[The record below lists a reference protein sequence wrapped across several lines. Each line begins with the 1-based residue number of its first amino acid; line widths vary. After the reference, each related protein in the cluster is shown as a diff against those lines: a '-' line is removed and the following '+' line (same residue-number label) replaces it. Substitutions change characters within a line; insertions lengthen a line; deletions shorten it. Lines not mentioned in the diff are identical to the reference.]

1 MTNPTI
7 PQRVLFPEL
16 VGKPVVAT
24 FDREQASSDGGAVLL
39 KAAERVYDLVKGFA
53 RCLVDKR
60 APERI
65 RHTLE
70 DLIGQRV
77 FGIACGH
84 PDGNDADHL
93 AEDPIHKLLLG
104 RDPVTGERLASQPTL
119 SRFENGVGRGALYRM
134 ARELAESV
142 IERHRQRR
150 QGRAR
155 RITIDLDP
163 TDDPTHGAQQLAFF
177 NGFYDTW
184 CYLPLLAFVT
194 FGREAEQYLCAAVLR
209 SGKAVASEGAVALLS
224 RLLPL
229 LRCAFPRARFLVR
242 LDAGFATPEVFDFL
256 DACPRLDYVI
266 SMPKNAVLLRHAEP
280 AMARARARSAR
291 SGRTEHV
298 YGETR
303 YAAGSWKQ
311 QRRVVIKAEVVRLA
325 GREPRDNPRFVVTNL
340 GRPPRSLYEKV
351 YCARGD
357 IENRIKE
364 LLDGLQIDRT
374 SCCRFA
380 ANQLRVLLTAAAY
393 VLMQELR
400 LCAARTACARTQ
412 VTWLRDRLLKLG
424 VHVVRSVR
432 RVRPASATRHALP
445 RRVAPHRTRPR
456 STHWIGPTDP
466 HHQASTHRDRPS
478 HGWSCRC
485 RPFFHPPVAFA
496 GPPHHAAPAVEGLGN
511 AGRESLTSISALLP
525 PPSTLRSCPNRGR
538 RE

>member
-119 SRFENGVGRGALYRM
+119 SRFENGVGPGALYRM
-134 ARELAESV
+134 ARELAENV
-142 IERHRQRR
+142 IERHRRRR

-163 TDDPTHGAQQLAFF
+163 TDDPTHGAQQLTFF

-209 SGKAVASEGAVALLS
+209 PGNAVASEGAVALLS

-229 LRCAFPRARFLVR
+229 LRRAFPRARFLVR
-242 LDAGFATPEVFDFL
+242 LAAGFATPEVFD
-256 DACPRLDYVI
+256 
-266 SMPKNAVLLRHAEP
+266 
-280 AMARARARSAR
+280 
-291 SGRTEHV
+291 
-298 YGETR
+298 
-303 YAAGSWKQ
+303 YAAGSWKR

-340 GRPPRSLYEKV
+340 GRPPRSLYEH
-351 YCARGD
+351 ARGQVGRRP
-357 IENRIKE
+357 I
-364 LLDGLQIDRT
+364 
-374 SCCRFA
+374 SSRFRWWEGPARRA
-380 ANQLRVLLTAAAY
+380 A
-393 VLMQELR
+393 
-400 LCAARTACARTQ
+400 
-412 VTWLRDRLLKLG
+412 
-424 VHVVRSVR
+424 
-432 RVRPASATRHALP
+432 
-445 RRVAPHRTRPR
+445 
-456 STHWIGPTDP
+456 PT
-466 HHQASTHRDRPS
+466 
-478 HGWSCRC
+478 
-485 RPFFHPPVAFA
+485 
-496 GPPHHAAPAVEGLGN
+496 APAVGWPRP
-511 AGRESLTSISALLP
+511 GRGGRSATARP
-525 PPSTLRSCPNRGR
+525 CGGR
-538 RE
+538 RWRSRNLSSRTESARVTTC